1 MSIPG
6 AFPETPE
13 DASAPVQR
21 APRRRFVG
29 RKNLEAKQVQ
39 GDGDSVEETTAI
51 VQKGESVPTQ
61 RNLS

>member
-29 RKNLEAKQVQ
+29 RKNFEAQQ
-39 GDGDSVEETTAI
+39 LRGDGGSVEESTAI
-51 VQKGESVPTQ
+51 VQKGESMSTQ
-61 RNLS
+61 RSLS